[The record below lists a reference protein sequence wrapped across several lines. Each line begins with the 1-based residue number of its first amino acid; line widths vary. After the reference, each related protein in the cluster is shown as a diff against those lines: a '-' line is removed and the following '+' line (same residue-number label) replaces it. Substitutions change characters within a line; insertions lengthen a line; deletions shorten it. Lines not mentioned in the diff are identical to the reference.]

1 MTPSLETKGLFKQF
15 GSLVVTRDINLRLFP
30 GARHALIGPNGAGK
44 TTLVNLLT
52 GREPP
57 TTGRIFLGGED
68 ITRLRMDERV
78 GRGLVRTF
86 QINQLLSGLTVLE
99 NVQLAVLERNGD
111 GGRMWPSPARQ
122 RAAAEEAYVLL
133 ENLGLA
139 STALEEVR
147 SLAYGRQRLVE
158 VTIALALKPKILLLD
173 EPAAGVPQAEAQ
185 QMMDLIGSLPGDV
198 AILIIEHDMD
208 LVFRFAHQITVLSQG
223 AELCTGS
230 PGQILQDEQ
239 VRQVYLGGHA
249 DE

>member
-1 MTPSLETKGLFKQF
+1 
-15 GSLVVTRDINLRLFP
+15 
-30 GARHALIGPNGAGK
+30 
-44 TTLVNLLT
+44 
-52 GREPP
+52 
-57 TTGRIFLGGED
+57 
-68 ITRLRMDERV
+68 
-78 GRGLVRTF
+78 
-86 QINQLLSGLTVLE
+86 
-99 NVQLAVLERNGD
+99 
-111 GGRMWPSPARQ
+111 MWPSPARQ